1 MIHSWKNFMRVCGK
15 HTIHKAKYARKK
27 CDTVKTSVGNKI
39 EFVCVF
45 VTTID

>member
-1 MIHSWKNFMRVCGK
+1 MIHSWKNFIRVCGK
-15 HTIHKAKYARKK
+15 RTIHKAKYARKK